1 MRKYYVRLFYVNC
14 CTPKTMKVSK
24 LFFKREFRDRL
35 NTVRSYYDS
44 GWQRMDVS
52 ILKLK
57 KAENVSALFIY
68 KAD

>member
-1 MRKYYVRLFYVNC
+1 MRKYYVRLYCNDI

-24 LFFKREFRDRL
+24 FFFKREFRDKL
-35 NTVRSYYDS
+35 KTVRSYYDS

-52 ILKLK
+52 ILKQ
-57 KAENVSALFIY
+57 AENVSALFIY